1 MFKATYTFQTIFD
14 KACIYVKNVDSGAQ
28 CAKEIL
34 PAIAQ
39 AHVASAVLSL
49 FALVDFQTWMNK
61 KRREQLKAILYR
73 ASICNENLQLFEK
86 FHAFVFNFIF
96 TEY

>member
-49 FALVDFQTWMNK
+49 FALVDFQT
-61 KRREQLKAILYR
+61 
-73 ASICNENLQLFEK
+73 
-86 FHAFVFNFIF
+86 
-96 TEY
+96 